1 MADQNPTGEE
11 RAVPL
16 DLPAEQKT
24 ILRGTLTSCLEGV
37 SGDLKTPDR
46 VPDPDKARREADAY
60 TRLLA
65 ALDQGRM
72 VVPDDAAREAVEA
85 MVLSVEEDT
94 DYQQIIAEHD
104 ALFGL
109 LSLLGGGVLVKER

>member
-1 MADQNPTGEE
+1 MATQHDTGGGE
-11 RAVPL
+11 AVPL
-16 DLPAEQKT
+16 DLPDPQVK

-46 VPDPDKARREADAY
+46 VPDPEKARREADAY
-60 TRLLA
+60 QRLLA
-65 ALDQGRM
+65 ALDQGQII
-72 VVPDDAAREAVEA
+72 VPDDAAREAVEA

-94 DYQQIIAEHD
+94 DYAEIIAEHD

-109 LSLLGGGVLVKER
+109 LSLLSGVVAREG